1 MVTDGVGGGGPN
13 PHLVARMQGHRLSIF
28 GEMSALAVRT
38 GAINL
43 GQGFPD
49 TDGPAEVTA
58 AAVQAI
64 RDGFNQYP
72 PDRGIPELRQAV
84 ADHQARFYG
93 QQVDPDDVIV
103 STGASEALGAA
114 VMALV
119 EPGQEVI
126 VFEPYF
132 DLYAAVIEL
141 AGGVRRAVTLRAPDY
156 SFDPAELEA
165 AITPSTRMIMLN
177 TPHNPTGKVFST
189 AELEVIARLAVA
201 HDLVVVTDEVYEHM
215 TYDGARHV
223 PLATLDGMA
232 ERTVTISSGGKS
244 FGLTGWKVGWA
255 HAPTELV
262 NAVHTVKQHLSF
274 TSGAPFQRAMVT
286 ALNLGDDYFTGLA
299 DDLRARRDLVVE
311 GLSSVGL
318 TVYPAAGT
326 YYVTADVAPLG
337 YEDGMDF
344 CRELPERCGVVAIPN
359 RVFYD
364 DEEAGRTI
372 VRFAYCKR
380 FEVLHE
386 AVDRLSRLA
395 G

>member
-1 MVTDGVGGGGPN
+1 MDVPN

-28 GEMSALAVRT
+28 AEMSTLAVET

-49 TDGPAEVTA
+49 TDGPSEVTA
-58 AAVQAI
+58 AAIQAI

-72 PDRGIPELRQAV
+72 PDRGIPELRRAV

-93 QQVDPDDVIV
+93 QQVDPGDVMV
-103 STGASEALGAA
+103 STGASEAIGAA
-114 VMALV
+114 IMALV
-119 EPGQEVI
+119 EPGQEVV

-141 AGGVRRAVTLRAPDY
+141 AGGVRRAVTLRTPDY
-156 SFDPAELEA
+156 SFDPDELEA
-165 AITPSTRMIMLN
+165 VINSSTRLILVN
-177 TPHNPTGKVFST
+177 TPHNPTGKVFSE
-189 AELEVIARLAVA
+189 AELAEIARLAIT
-201 HDLVVVTDEVYEHM
+201 HDLLVVTDEVYEHM
-215 TYDGARHV
+215 TYDGTRHI
-223 PLATLDGMA
+223 PLATLPGMA

-255 HAPTELV
+255 HGPTELV

-286 ALNLGDDYFTGLA
+286 ALTLGDDYFAGLA
-299 DDLRARRDLVVE
+299 DDLCAKRDLVAD
-311 GLSSVGL
+311 GLRSVGL
-318 TVYPAAGT
+318 DVLPAQGT

-337 YEDGMDF
+337 YDDGMDF
-344 CRELPERCGVVAIPN
+344 CRDLPGRCGVVAIPN

-364 DEEAGRTI
+364 DESAGRSI

-395 G
+395 A

>member
-1 MVTDGVGGGGPN
+1 MPDRPN
-13 PHLVARMQGHRLSIF
+13 AHLVARMQGHRLSIF
-28 GEMSALAVRT
+28 AEMSTLAVET

-58 AAVQAI
+58 AAIQAI

-72 PDRGIPELRQAV
+72 PDRGIPELRRAV

-93 QQVDPDDVIV
+93 QQVDPGDVMV
-103 STGASEALGAA
+103 STGASEAIGAA
-114 VMALV
+114 IMALV
-119 EPGQEVI
+119 EPGQEVV

-141 AGGVRRAVTLRAPDY
+141 AGGVRRAVTLRTPDY
-156 SFDPAELEA
+156 SFDPDELEA
-165 AITPSTRMIMLN
+165 VINPSTRLILVN
-177 TPHNPTGKVFST
+177 TPHNPTGKVFSE
-189 AELEVIARLAVA
+189 AELAAIARLAIT
-201 HDLVVVTDEVYEHM
+201 HDLLVVTDEVYEHM
-215 TYDGARHV
+215 TYDGTRHI
-223 PLATLDGMA
+223 PLATLPGMA

-255 HAPTELV
+255 HGPTDLV

-286 ALNLGDDYFTGLA
+286 ALNLGDGYFTGLA
-299 DDLRARRDLVVE
+299 DDLCAKRDLVDD
-311 GLSSVGL
+311 GLRSVGL
-318 TVYPAAGT
+318 HVLPAQGT

-337 YEDGMDF
+337 YDDGMDF
-344 CRELPERCGVVAIPN
+344 CRDLPGRCGVVAIPN

-364 DEEAGRTI
+364 DESAGRSI
-372 VRFAYCKR
+372 VRFAYCKQ

-386 AVDRLSRLA
+386 AVERLSRLTA
-395 G
+395 

>member
-1 MVTDGVGGGGPN
+1 MVD
-13 PHLVARMQGHRLSIF
+13 RMQGHRLSIF
-28 GEMSALAVRT
+28 GEMSALAIET

-49 TDGPAEVTA
+49 TDGPPEVTA

-84 ADHQARFYG
+84 ADHQRRFY
-93 QQVDPDDVIV
+93 DLDVSADEVMV
-103 STGASEALGAA
+103 STGASEALGAT

-119 EPGQEVI
+119 EPGQEVV

-165 AITPSTRMIMLN
+165 AVGPGTRLLMLN
-177 TPHNPTGKVFST
+177 TPHNPTGKVFSRS
-189 AELEVIARLAVA
+189 ELEVVARVAVD

-215 TYDGARHV
+215 TYDGTVHL
-223 PLATLDGMA
+223 PLASLPGMA

-255 HAPTELV
+255 HATDDLIR
-262 NAVHTVKQHLSF
+262 AVHTVKQHLSF

-299 DDLRARRDLVVE
+299 EDLWAKRDLVVD
-311 GLSSVGL
+311 GLSSIGFD
-318 TVYPAAGT
+318 VYPASGT
-326 YYVTADVAPLG
+326 YYVTADVRPLG
-337 YEDGMDF
+337 YDDGMDF
-344 CRELPERCGVVAIPN
+344 CRDLPGRCGVVAVPN

-364 DEEAGRTI
+364 DEQAGRSV

-380 FEVLHE
+380 FEVLDE
-386 AVDRLSRLA
+386 AMDRLSGLK

>member
-1 MVTDGVGGGGPN
+1 MAVPPN

-28 GEMSALAVRT
+28 GEMSALAVET

-49 TDGPAEVTA
+49 TDGPAEVTTA
-58 AAVQAI
+58 AIQAI
-64 RDGFNQYP
+64 RDGFTQYP

-84 ADHQARFYG
+84 ADHQARFYD
-93 QQVDPDDVIV
+93 QHVDPDDVV
-103 STGASEALGAA
+103 VATGASEALGAT

-141 AGGVRRAVTLRAPDY
+141 AGGVRRAVTLRTPDF

-165 AITPSTRMIMLN
+165 AIKPSTRMIMVN
-177 TPHNPTGKVFST
+177 TPHNPTGKVFSQ
-189 AELEVIARLAVA
+189 AELGEIARLAIA

-215 TYDGARHV
+215 TYDGTRHI
-223 PLATLDGMA
+223 PLATLPGMA

-244 FGLTGWKVGWA
+244 FGLTGWKVGWV

-262 NAVHTVKQHLSF
+262 GAVHTVKQHLSF

-299 DDLRARRDLVVE
+299 DDLRVRRDLIVN

-318 TVYPAAGT
+318 TVYPAMGT
-326 YYVTADVAPLG
+326 YYVTGDVEPLG
-337 YEDGMDF
+337 YDDGMDF
-344 CRELPERCGVVAIPN
+344 CRDLPGRCGVVAVPT

-364 DEEAGRTI
+364 DQEAGRSI

-380 FEVLHE
+380 LEVLHE
-386 AVDRLSRLA
+386 AIERLSRLA

>member
-1 MVTDGVGGGGPN
+1 MAVPPN

-28 GEMSALAVRT
+28 GEMSALAVET

-49 TDGPAEVTA
+49 TDGPAEVTTA
-58 AAVQAI
+58 AIQAI

-84 ADHQARFYG
+84 ADHQARFYD
-93 QQVDPDDVIV
+93 QHVDPDDVV
-103 STGASEALGAA
+103 VATGASEALGAT

-141 AGGVRRAVTLRAPDY
+141 AGGVRRAVTLRTPDY

-165 AITPSTRMIMLN
+165 AIKPSTRMIMVN
-177 TPHNPTGKVFST
+177 TPHNPTGKVFSQ
-189 AELEVIARLAVA
+189 AELGEIARLAIA

-215 TYDGARHV
+215 TYDGARHI
-223 PLATLDGMA
+223 PLATLPGMA

-244 FGLTGWKVGWA
+244 FGLTGWKVGWV

-262 NAVHTVKQHLSF
+262 GAVHTVKQHLSF

-299 DDLRARRDLVVE
+299 DDLRVRRDLIVD

-318 TVYPAAGT
+318 TVYPAMGT
-326 YYVTADVAPLG
+326 YYVTADVGPLG
-337 YEDGMDF
+337 YDDGMDF
-344 CRELPERCGVVAIPN
+344 CHDLPGRCGVVAVPT

-364 DEEAGRTI
+364 DQEAGRSI

-380 FEVLHE
+380 LEVLHE
-386 AVDRLSRLA
+386 AIERLSRLA

>member
-1 MVTDGVGGGGPN
+1 MPDRPN
-13 PHLVARMQGHRLSIF
+13 AHLVSRMQGHRLSIF
-28 GEMSALAVRT
+28 AEMSTLAVET

-58 AAVQAI
+58 AAIQAI

-72 PDRGIPELRQAV
+72 PDRGIPELRRAV

-93 QQVDPDDVIV
+93 QQVDPGDVMV
-103 STGASEALGAA
+103 STGASEAIGAA
-114 VMALV
+114 IMALV
-119 EPGQEVI
+119 EPGQEVV

-141 AGGVRRAVTLRAPDY
+141 AGGVRRAVTLRTPDY
-156 SFDPAELEA
+156 SFDLDELEA
-165 AITPSTRMIMLN
+165 VINPSTRLILVN
-177 TPHNPTGKVFST
+177 TPHNPTGKVFSE
-189 AELEVIARLAVA
+189 AELAAIARLAIT
-201 HDLVVVTDEVYEHM
+201 HDLLVVTDEVYEHM
-215 TYDGARHV
+215 TYDGTRHI
-223 PLATLDGMA
+223 PLATLPGMA

-255 HAPTELV
+255 HGPTELV

-286 ALNLGDDYFTGLA
+286 ALNLGDGYFTGLA
-299 DDLRARRDLVVE
+299 DDLCAKRDLVAD
-311 GLSSVGL
+311 GLRSVGL
-318 TVYPAAGT
+318 HVLPAQGT

-337 YEDGMDF
+337 YDDGMDF
-344 CRELPERCGVVAIPN
+344 CRDLPGRCGVVAIPN

-364 DEEAGRTI
+364 DESSGRSI
-372 VRFAYCKR
+372 VRFAYCKQ

-386 AVDRLSRLA
+386 AVERLSRLTA
-395 G
+395 

>member
-1 MVTDGVGGGGPN
+1 MSVPTN
-13 PHLVARMQGHRLSIF
+13 PHLVTRMQGHRLSIF
-28 GEMSALAVRT
+28 GEMSALAVET

-49 TDGPAEVTA
+49 TDGPAEVTTA
-58 AAVQAI
+58 AIQAI

-84 ADHQARFYG
+84 ADHQARFYD
-93 QQVDPDDVIV
+93 QQVNPDDVV
-103 STGASEALGAA
+103 VATGASEALGAT

-141 AGGVRRAVTLRAPDY
+141 AGGVRRAVTLRTPDY

-165 AITPSTRMIMLN
+165 AINSSTRMIMVN
-177 TPHNPTGKVFST
+177 TPHNPTGKVFSQ
-189 AELEVIARLAVA
+189 AELGEIARLAIA
-201 HDLVVVTDEVYEHM
+201 HDLLVVTDEVYEHM

-223 PLATLDGMA
+223 PLATLPGMA

-255 HAPTELV
+255 HAPTELIG
-262 NAVHTVKQHLSF
+262 AVHTVKQHLSF

-299 DDLRARRDLVVE
+299 DDLRVRRDLVVD

-318 TVYPAAGT
+318 TVYPAKGT
-326 YYVTADVAPLG
+326 YYVTADVGPLG
-337 YEDGMDF
+337 YDDGMDF
-344 CRELPERCGVVAIPN
+344 CHDLPGRCGVVAVPT

-364 DEEAGRTI
+364 DQEAGRSI

-380 FEVLHE
+380 PEVLHE
-386 AVDRLSRLA
+386 AIERLSRLA

>member
-1 MVTDGVGGGGPN
+1 
-13 PHLVARMQGHRLSIF
+13 MQGHRLSIF
-28 GEMSALAVRT
+28 GEMSALAIET

-49 TDGPAEVTA
+49 TDGPPEVTA

-84 ADHQARFYG
+84 ADHQRRFY
-93 QQVDPDDVIV
+93 DLDVSADEVMV
-103 STGASEALGAA
+103 STGASEALGAT

-119 EPGQEVI
+119 EPGQEVV

-165 AITPSTRMIMLN
+165 AVGPGTRLLMLN
-177 TPHNPTGKVFST
+177 TPHNPTGKVFSRS
-189 AELEVIARLAVA
+189 ELEVVAQVAVD

-215 TYDGARHV
+215 TYDGTVHV
-223 PLATLDGMA
+223 PLASLPGMA

-255 HAPTELV
+255 HATDDLIR
-262 NAVHTVKQHLSF
+262 AVHTVKQHLSF

-299 DDLRARRDLVVE
+299 EDLWAKRDLVVD
-311 GLSSVGL
+311 GLSSIGFD
-318 TVYPAAGT
+318 VYPASGT
-326 YYVTADVAPLG
+326 YYVTADVRPLG
-337 YEDGMDF
+337 YDDGMDF
-344 CRELPERCGVVAIPN
+344 CRDLPARCGVVAVPN

-364 DEEAGRTI
+364 DEQAGRSV

-380 FEVLHE
+380 FEVLDE
-386 AVDRLSRLA
+386 AMDRLSGLK

>member
-1 MVTDGVGGGGPN
+1 MGVPPN

-28 GEMSALAVRT
+28 GEMSALAVET

-49 TDGPAEVTA
+49 TDGPAEVTTA
-58 AAVQAI
+58 AIQAI

-72 PDRGIPELRQAV
+72 PDRGIPEVRQAV
-84 ADHQARFYG
+84 ADHQARFYD
-93 QQVDPDDVIV
+93 QHVDPDDVV
-103 STGASEALGAA
+103 VATGASEALGAT

-132 DLYAAVIEL
+132 DLYAAVLEL
-141 AGGVRRAVTLRAPDY
+141 AGGVRRAVTLRTPDY

-165 AITPSTRMIMLN
+165 AIKPSTRMIMVN
-177 TPHNPTGKVFST
+177 TPHNPTGKVFSQ
-189 AELEVIARLAVA
+189 AELGEIARLAIA

-215 TYDGARHV
+215 TYDGIRHV
-223 PLATLDGMA
+223 PLATLPGMA
-232 ERTVTISSGGKS
+232 DRTVTISSGGKS
-244 FGLTGWKVGWA
+244 FGTTGWKVGWA
-255 HAPTELV
+255 HAQSDLIQ
-262 NAVHTVKQHLSF
+262 AVHTVKQHLTF
-274 TSGAPFQRAMVT
+274 TSGAPFQQAMVT

-299 DDLRARRDLVVE
+299 DDLRVRRDLIVN
-311 GLSSVGL
+311 GLASVGL
-318 TVYPAAGT
+318 TVYPAMGT
-326 YYVTADVAPLG
+326 YYVTADVGPLG
-337 YEDGMDF
+337 YDDGMDF
-344 CRELPERCGVVAIPN
+344 CRDLPGRCGVVAVPT

-364 DEEAGRTI
+364 DQEAGRSI

-380 FEVLHE
+380 LEVLHE
-386 AVDRLSRLA
+386 AIERLSRLA

>member
-1 MVTDGVGGGGPN
+1 MAVPPN

-28 GEMSALAVRT
+28 GEMSALAVET

-49 TDGPAEVTA
+49 TDGPAEVTTA
-58 AAVQAI
+58 AIQAI

-84 ADHQARFYG
+84 ADHQARFYE
-93 QQVDPDDVIV
+93 QHVDPDDVV
-103 STGASEALGAA
+103 VATGASEALGAT

-141 AGGVRRAVTLRAPDY
+141 AGGVRRAVTLRTPDY

-165 AITPSTRMIMLN
+165 AIKPSTRMIMVN
-177 TPHNPTGKVFST
+177 TPHNPTGKVFSQ
-189 AELEVIARLAVA
+189 AELGEIARLAIA

-215 TYDGARHV
+215 TYDGARHI
-223 PLATLDGMA
+223 PLATLPGMA

-244 FGLTGWKVGWA
+244 FGLTGWKVGWV

-262 NAVHTVKQHLSF
+262 GAVHTVKQHLSF

-299 DDLRARRDLVVE
+299 DDLRVRRDLIVD

-318 TVYPAAGT
+318 TVYPAMGT
-326 YYVTADVAPLG
+326 YYVTADGGPLG
-337 YEDGMDF
+337 YDDGMDF
-344 CRELPERCGVVAIPN
+344 CHDLPGRCGVVAVPT

-364 DEEAGRTI
+364 DQEAGRSI

-380 FEVLHE
+380 LEVLHE
-386 AVDRLSRLA
+386 AIERLSRLA

>member
-1 MVTDGVGGGGPN
+1 MTVVPDRPN
-13 PHLVARMQGHRLSIF
+13 AHLVSRMQGHRLSIF
-28 GEMSALAVRT
+28 AEMSTLAVET

-58 AAVQAI
+58 AAIQAI

-72 PDRGIPELRQAV
+72 PDRGIPELRRAV

-93 QQVDPDDVIV
+93 QQVDPGDVMV
-103 STGASEALGAA
+103 STGASEAIGAA
-114 VMALV
+114 IMALV
-119 EPGQEVI
+119 EPGEEVV

-141 AGGVRRAVTLRAPDY
+141 AGGVRRAVTLRTPDY
-156 SFDPAELEA
+156 SFDPDELEA
-165 AITPSTRMIMLN
+165 VINPSTRLILIN
-177 TPHNPTGKVFST
+177 TPHNPTGKVFSE
-189 AELEVIARLAVA
+189 AELAEIARLAIT
-201 HDLVVVTDEVYEHM
+201 HDLLVVTDEVYEHM
-215 TYDGARHV
+215 TYDATRHI
-223 PLATLDGMA
+223 PLATLPGMA

-255 HAPTELV
+255 HGPTELV

-286 ALNLGDDYFTGLA
+286 ALNLGDGYFTGLA
-299 DDLRARRDLVVE
+299 DDLCAKRDLVAD
-311 GLSSVGL
+311 GLRSVGL
-318 TVYPAAGT
+318 DVLPAQGT

-337 YEDGMDF
+337 YDDGMEF
-344 CRELPERCGVVAIPN
+344 CRDLPGRCGVVAIPN

-364 DEEAGRTI
+364 DESAGRSI
-372 VRFAYCKR
+372 VRFAYCKQ

-386 AVDRLSRLA
+386 AVDRLSRLTA
-395 G
+395 

>member
-1 MVTDGVGGGGPN
+1 MPDRPN
-13 PHLVARMQGHRLSIF
+13 AHLVARMQGHRLSIF
-28 GEMSALAVRT
+28 AEMSTLAVET

-58 AAVQAI
+58 AAIQAI

-72 PDRGIPELRQAV
+72 PDRGIPELRRAV

-93 QQVDPDDVIV
+93 QQVDPGDVMV
-103 STGASEALGAA
+103 STGASEAIGAA
-114 VMALV
+114 IMALV
-119 EPGQEVI
+119 EPGQEVV

-141 AGGVRRAVTLRAPDY
+141 AGGVRRAVTLRTPDY
-156 SFDPAELEA
+156 SFDPDELEA
-165 AITPSTRMIMLN
+165 VINPSTRLILVN
-177 TPHNPTGKVFST
+177 TPHNPTGKVFSE
-189 AELEVIARLAVA
+189 AELAAIARLANT
-201 HDLVVVTDEVYEHM
+201 HDLLVVTDEVYEHM
-215 TYDGARHV
+215 TYDGTRHI
-223 PLATLDGMA
+223 PLATLPGMA

-255 HAPTELV
+255 HGPTELV

-286 ALNLGDDYFTGLA
+286 ALNLGDGYFTGLA
-299 DDLRARRDLVVE
+299 DDLCAKRDLVAD
-311 GLSSVGL
+311 GLRSVGL
-318 TVYPAAGT
+318 HVLPAQGT

-337 YEDGMDF
+337 YDDGMDF
-344 CRELPERCGVVAIPN
+344 CRDLPGRCGVVAIPN

-364 DEEAGRTI
+364 DESAGRSI
-372 VRFAYCKR
+372 VRFAYCKQ

-386 AVDRLSRLA
+386 AVERLSRLTA
-395 G
+395 

>member
-1 MVTDGVGGGGPN
+1 MPDRPN
-13 PHLVARMQGHRLSIF
+13 AHLVARMQGHRLSIF
-28 GEMSALAVRT
+28 AEMSTLAVET

-58 AAVQAI
+58 AAIQAI

-72 PDRGIPELRQAV
+72 PDRGIPELRRAV

-93 QQVDPDDVIV
+93 QQVDPADVMV
-103 STGASEALGAA
+103 STGASEAIGAA

-119 EPGQEVI
+119 EPGQEVV

-141 AGGVRRAVTLRAPDY
+141 AGGVRRAVTLRTPDY
-156 SFDPAELEA
+156 SFDPDELEA
-165 AITPSTRMIMLN
+165 VINPSTRLILVN
-177 TPHNPTGKVFST
+177 TPHNPTGKVFSE
-189 AELEVIARLAVA
+189 AELAAIARLAIT
-201 HDLVVVTDEVYEHM
+201 HDLLVVTDEVYEHM
-215 TYDGARHV
+215 TYDGTRHI
-223 PLATLDGMA
+223 PLATLPGMA

-255 HAPTELV
+255 HGPTELV

-286 ALNLGDDYFTGLA
+286 ALNLGDGYFTGLA
-299 DDLRARRDLVVE
+299 DDLCAKRDLVAD
-311 GLSSVGL
+311 GLRSVGL
-318 TVYPAAGT
+318 HVLPAQGT

-337 YEDGMDF
+337 YDDGMDF
-344 CRELPERCGVVAIPN
+344 CRDLPGRCGVVAIPN

-364 DEEAGRTI
+364 DESAGRSI
-372 VRFAYCKR
+372 VRFAYCKQ

-386 AVDRLSRLA
+386 AVERLSRLTA
-395 G
+395 

>member
-1 MVTDGVGGGGPN
+1 MTVVPDRPN
-13 PHLVARMQGHRLSIF
+13 AHLVARMQGHRLSIF
-28 GEMSALAVRT
+28 AEMSTLAVET

-58 AAVQAI
+58 AAIQAI

-72 PDRGIPELRQAV
+72 PDRGIPELRRAV

-93 QQVDPDDVIV
+93 QQVDPGDVMV
-103 STGASEALGAA
+103 STGASEAIGAA
-114 VMALV
+114 IMALV
-119 EPGQEVI
+119 EPGQEVV

-141 AGGVRRAVTLRAPDY
+141 AGGVRRAVTLRTPDY
-156 SFDPAELEA
+156 SFDPDELEA
-165 AITPSTRMIMLN
+165 VINPSTRLILVN
-177 TPHNPTGKVFST
+177 TPHNPTGKVFSE
-189 AELEVIARLAVA
+189 AELAAIARLAIT
-201 HDLVVVTDEVYEHM
+201 HDLLVVTDEVYEHM
-215 TYDGARHV
+215 TYDGTRHI
-223 PLATLDGMA
+223 PLATLPGMA

-255 HAPTELV
+255 HGPTELV

-286 ALNLGDDYFTGLA
+286 ALNLGDGYFTGLA
-299 DDLRARRDLVVE
+299 DDLCAKRDLVAD
-311 GLSSVGL
+311 GLRSVGL
-318 TVYPAAGT
+318 HVLPAQGT

-337 YEDGMDF
+337 YDDGMDF
-344 CRELPERCGVVAIPN
+344 CRDLPGRCGVVAIPN

-364 DEEAGRTI
+364 DESAGRSI
-372 VRFAYCKR
+372 VRFAYCKQ

-386 AVDRLSRLA
+386 AVERLSRLTA
-395 G
+395 

>member
-1 MVTDGVGGGGPN
+1 VPDRPN
-13 PHLVARMQGHRLSIF
+13 AHLVARMQGHRLSIF
-28 GEMSALAVRT
+28 AEMSTLAVET

-58 AAVQAI
+58 AAIQAI

-72 PDRGIPELRQAV
+72 PDRGIPELRRAV

-93 QQVDPDDVIV
+93 QQVDPGDVMV
-103 STGASEALGAA
+103 STGASEAIGAA
-114 VMALV
+114 IMALV
-119 EPGQEVI
+119 EPGQEVV

-141 AGGVRRAVTLRAPDY
+141 AGGVRRAVTLRTPDY
-156 SFDPAELEA
+156 SFDPDELEA
-165 AITPSTRMIMLN
+165 VINPSTRLILVN
-177 TPHNPTGKVFST
+177 TPHNPTGKVFSE
-189 AELEVIARLAVA
+189 AELAAIARLAIT
-201 HDLVVVTDEVYEHM
+201 HDLLVVTDEVYEHM
-215 TYDGARHV
+215 TYDGTRHI
-223 PLATLDGMA
+223 PLATLPGMA

-255 HAPTELV
+255 HGPTELV

-286 ALNLGDDYFTGLA
+286 ALNLGDGYFTGLA
-299 DDLRARRDLVVE
+299 DDLCAKRDLVAD
-311 GLSSVGL
+311 GLRSVGL
-318 TVYPAAGT
+318 HVLPAQGT

-337 YEDGMDF
+337 YDDGMDF
-344 CRELPERCGVVAIPN
+344 CRDLPGRCGVVAIPN

-364 DEEAGRTI
+364 DESAGRSI
-372 VRFAYCKR
+372 VRFAYCKQ

-386 AVDRLSRLA
+386 AVERLSRLTA
-395 G
+395 

>member
-1 MVTDGVGGGGPN
+1 MPDRPN
-13 PHLVARMQGHRLSIF
+13 AHLVARMQGHRLSIF
-28 GEMSALAVRT
+28 AEMSTLAVET

-49 TDGPAEVTA
+49 TDGPAEVIA
-58 AAVQAI
+58 AAIQAI

-72 PDRGIPELRQAV
+72 PDRGIPELRRAV

-93 QQVDPDDVIV
+93 QQVDPGDVMV
-103 STGASEALGAA
+103 STGASEAIGAA
-114 VMALV
+114 IMALV
-119 EPGQEVI
+119 EPGQEVV

-141 AGGVRRAVTLRAPDY
+141 AGGVRRAVTLRTPDY
-156 SFDPAELEA
+156 SFDLDELEA
-165 AITPSTRMIMLN
+165 VINPSTRLILVN
-177 TPHNPTGKVFST
+177 TPHNPTGKVFSE
-189 AELEVIARLAVA
+189 AELAAIARLANT
-201 HDLVVVTDEVYEHM
+201 HDLLVVTDEVYEHM
-215 TYDGARHV
+215 TYDGTRHI
-223 PLATLDGMA
+223 PLATLPGMA

-255 HAPTELV
+255 HGPTELV

-286 ALNLGDDYFTGLA
+286 ALNLGDGYFTGLA
-299 DDLRARRDLVVE
+299 DDLCAKRDLVAD
-311 GLSSVGL
+311 GLRSVGL
-318 TVYPAAGT
+318 HVLPAQGT

-337 YEDGMDF
+337 YDDGMDF
-344 CRELPERCGVVAIPN
+344 CRDLPGRCGVVAIPN

-364 DEEAGRTI
+364 DESSGRSI
-372 VRFAYCKR
+372 VRFAYCKQ

-386 AVDRLSRLA
+386 AVERLSRLTA
-395 G
+395 

>member
-1 MVTDGVGGGGPN
+1 MAVPPN

-28 GEMSALAVRT
+28 GEMSALAVET

-49 TDGPAEVTA
+49 TDGPAEVIPA
-58 AAVQAI
+58 AIQAI

-72 PDRGIPELRQAV
+72 PARGIPEFRQAV
-84 ADHQARFYG
+84 ADHQARFYD
-93 QQVDPDDVIV
+93 QHVDPDDVV
-103 STGASEALGAA
+103 VATGASEALGAT

-141 AGGVRRAVTLRAPDY
+141 AGGVRRAVTLRTPDY

-165 AITPSTRMIMLN
+165 AIKPSTRMIMVN
-177 TPHNPTGKVFST
+177 TPHNPTGKVFSQ
-189 AELEVIARLAVA
+189 AELGEIARLAIA

-215 TYDGARHV
+215 TYDGARHI
-223 PLATLDGMA
+223 PLATLPGMA

-244 FGLTGWKVGWA
+244 FGLTGWKVGWV

-262 NAVHTVKQHLSF
+262 GAVHTVKQHLSF
-274 TSGAPFQRAMVT
+274 TSGAPFQRAMGT

-299 DDLRARRDLVVE
+299 DDLRVRRDLIVD

-318 TVYPAAGT
+318 TVYPARGT
-326 YYVTADVAPLG
+326 YYVTADVGPLG
-337 YEDGMDF
+337 YDDGMDF
-344 CRELPERCGVVAIPN
+344 CHDLPGRCGVVAVPT

-364 DEEAGRTI
+364 DQEAGRSI

-380 FEVLHE
+380 LEVLHE
-386 AVDRLSRLA
+386 AIERLSRLA

>member
-1 MVTDGVGGGGPN
+1 MSVPPN

-28 GEMSALAVRT
+28 GEMSALAVET

-49 TDGPAEVTA
+49 TDGPAEVTTA
-58 AAVQAI
+58 AIQAI

-84 ADHQARFYG
+84 ADHQARFYD
-93 QQVDPDDVIV
+93 QQVDPDDVV
-103 STGASEALGAA
+103 VATGASEALGAT

-141 AGGVRRAVTLRAPDY
+141 AGGVRRAVTLRTPDY

-165 AITPSTRMIMLN
+165 AINSSTRMIMVN
-177 TPHNPTGKVFST
+177 TPHNPTGKVFSQ
-189 AELEVIARLAVA
+189 AELGEIARLAIA
-201 HDLVVVTDEVYEHM
+201 HDLLVVTDEVYEHM

-223 PLATLDGMA
+223 PLATLPGMA

-255 HAPTELV
+255 HAPTELIG
-262 NAVHTVKQHLSF
+262 AVHTVKQHLSF

-299 DDLRARRDLVVE
+299 DDLRVRRDLIVD

-318 TVYPAAGT
+318 TVYPAMGT
-326 YYVTADVAPLG
+326 YYVTADVEPLG
-337 YEDGMDF
+337 YDDGMDF
-344 CRELPERCGVVAIPN
+344 CHDLPGRCGVVAVPT

-364 DEEAGRTI
+364 DQEAGRSI

-380 FEVLHE
+380 PEVLHE
-386 AVDRLSRLA
+386 AIERLSRLA

>member
-1 MVTDGVGGGGPN
+1 MDVPN
-13 PHLVARMQGHRLSIF
+13 PYLVARMQGHRLSIF
-28 GEMSALAVRT
+28 AEMSTLAVET

-58 AAVQAI
+58 AAIQAI

-72 PDRGIPELRQAV
+72 PDRGIPELRRAV

-93 QQVDPDDVIV
+93 QQVDPGDVMV
-103 STGASEALGAA
+103 STGASEAIGAA
-114 VMALV
+114 IMALV
-119 EPGQEVI
+119 EPGQEVV

-132 DLYAAVIEL
+132 DLYAAVIDL
-141 AGGVRRAVTLRAPDY
+141 AGGVRRAVTLRTPDY
-156 SFDPAELEA
+156 SFDPDELEA
-165 AITPSTRMIMLN
+165 VINSSTRLILVN
-177 TPHNPTGKVFST
+177 TPHNPTGKVFSE
-189 AELEVIARLAVA
+189 AELAEIARLAIT
-201 HDLVVVTDEVYEHM
+201 HDLLVVTDEVYEHM
-215 TYDGARHV
+215 TYDGTRHI
-223 PLATLDGMA
+223 PLATLPGMA

-255 HAPTELV
+255 HGPTELV

-286 ALNLGDDYFTGLA
+286 ALTLGGGYFTGLA
-299 DDLRARRDLVVE
+299 DDLCAKRDLVAD
-311 GLSSVGL
+311 GLRSVGL
-318 TVYPAAGT
+318 DVLPAQGT

-337 YEDGMDF
+337 YDDGMDF
-344 CRELPERCGVVAIPN
+344 CRDLPGRCGVVAIPN

-364 DEEAGRTI
+364 DESAGRSI

-386 AVDRLSRLA
+386 AIDRLSCLA
-395 G
+395 A

>member
-1 MVTDGVGGGGPN
+1 MPDRPN
-13 PHLVARMQGHRLSIF
+13 AHLVARMQGHRLSIF
-28 GEMSALAVRT
+28 AEMSTLAVET

-58 AAVQAI
+58 AAIQAI

-72 PDRGIPELRQAV
+72 PDRGIPELRRAV

-93 QQVDPDDVIV
+93 QQVDPGDVMV
-103 STGASEALGAA
+103 STGASEAIGAA
-114 VMALV
+114 IMALV
-119 EPGQEVI
+119 EPGQEVV

-141 AGGVRRAVTLRAPDY
+141 AGGVRRAVTLRTPDY
-156 SFDPAELEA
+156 SFDPDELEA
-165 AITPSTRMIMLN
+165 VINPSTRLILVN
-177 TPHNPTGKVFST
+177 TPHNPTGKVFSE
-189 AELEVIARLAVA
+189 AELAAIARLAIT
-201 HDLVVVTDEVYEHM
+201 HDLLVVTDEVYEHM
-215 TYDGARHV
+215 TYDGTRHI
-223 PLATLDGMA
+223 PLATLPGMA

-255 HAPTELV
+255 HGPTELV

-286 ALNLGDDYFTGLA
+286 ALNLGDGYFTGLA
-299 DDLRARRDLVVE
+299 DDLCAKRDLVDD
-311 GLSSVGL
+311 GLRSVGL
-318 TVYPAAGT
+318 HVLPAQGT

-337 YEDGMDF
+337 YDDGMDF
-344 CRELPERCGVVAIPN
+344 CRDLPGRCGVVAIPN

-364 DEEAGRTI
+364 DESAGRSI
-372 VRFAYCKR
+372 VRFAYCKQ

-386 AVDRLSRLA
+386 AVERLSRLTA
-395 G
+395 

>member
-1 MVTDGVGGGGPN
+1 MPDRPN
-13 PHLVARMQGHRLSIF
+13 AHLVARMQGHRLSIF
-28 GEMSALAVRT
+28 AEMSTLAVET

-58 AAVQAI
+58 AAIQAI

-72 PDRGIPELRQAV
+72 PDRGIPELRRAV

-93 QQVDPDDVIV
+93 QQVDPGDVMV
-103 STGASEALGAA
+103 STGASEAIGAA
-114 VMALV
+114 IMALV
-119 EPGQEVI
+119 EPGQEVV

-141 AGGVRRAVTLRAPDY
+141 AGGVRRAVTLRTPDY
-156 SFDPAELEA
+156 SFDLDELEA
-165 AITPSTRMIMLN
+165 VINPSTRLILVN
-177 TPHNPTGKVFST
+177 TPHNPTGKVFSE
-189 AELEVIARLAVA
+189 AELAAIARLANT
-201 HDLVVVTDEVYEHM
+201 HDLLVVTDEVYEHM
-215 TYDGARHV
+215 TYDGTRHI
-223 PLATLDGMA
+223 PLATLPGMA

-255 HAPTELV
+255 HGPTELV

-286 ALNLGDDYFTGLA
+286 ALNLGDGYFTGLA
-299 DDLRARRDLVVE
+299 DDLCAKRDLVDD
-311 GLSSVGL
+311 GLRSVGL
-318 TVYPAAGT
+318 HVLPAQGT

-337 YEDGMDF
+337 YDDGMEF
-344 CRELPERCGVVAIPN
+344 CRDLPGRCGVVAIPN

-364 DEEAGRTI
+364 DESAGRSI
-372 VRFAYCKR
+372 VRFAYCKQ

-386 AVDRLSRLA
+386 AVERLSRLTA
-395 G
+395 

>member
-1 MVTDGVGGGGPN
+1 MAVPPN

-28 GEMSALAVRT
+28 GEMSALAVET

-49 TDGPAEVTA
+49 TDGPAEVTTA
-58 AAVQAI
+58 AIQAI

-84 ADHQARFYG
+84 ADHQARFYD
-93 QQVDPDDVIV
+93 QHVDPDDVV
-103 STGASEALGAA
+103 VATGASEALGAT

-141 AGGVRRAVTLRAPDY
+141 AGGVRRAVTLRTPDY

-165 AITPSTRMIMLN
+165 AIKPSTRMIMVN
-177 TPHNPTGKVFST
+177 TPHNPTGKVFSQ
-189 AELEVIARLAVA
+189 AELGEIARLAIA

-215 TYDGARHV
+215 TYDGTRHI
-223 PLATLDGMA
+223 PLATLPGMA

-244 FGLTGWKVGWA
+244 FGLTGWKVGWV

-262 NAVHTVKQHLSF
+262 GAVHTVKQHLSF

-299 DDLRARRDLVVE
+299 DDLRVRRDLIVD

-318 TVYPAAGT
+318 TVYPAMGT
-326 YYVTADVAPLG
+326 YYVTVDVGPLG
-337 YEDGMDF
+337 YDDGMDF
-344 CRELPERCGVVAIPN
+344 CHDLPGRCGVVAVPT

-364 DEEAGRTI
+364 DQEAGRSI

-380 FEVLHE
+380 LEVLHE
-386 AVDRLSRLA
+386 AIERLSRLA

>member
-1 MVTDGVGGGGPN
+1 MPDRPN
-13 PHLVARMQGHRLSIF
+13 AHLVARMQGHRLSIF
-28 GEMSALAVRT
+28 AEMSTLAVET

-58 AAVQAI
+58 AAIQAI

-72 PDRGIPELRQAV
+72 PDRGIPELRRAV

-93 QQVDPDDVIV
+93 QQVDPGDVMV
-103 STGASEALGAA
+103 STGASEAIGAA
-114 VMALV
+114 IMALV
-119 EPGQEVI
+119 EPGQEVV

-141 AGGVRRAVTLRAPDY
+141 AGGVRRAVTLRTPDY
-156 SFDPAELEA
+156 SFDLDELEA
-165 AITPSTRMIMLN
+165 VINPSTRLILVN
-177 TPHNPTGKVFST
+177 TPHNPTGKVFSE
-189 AELEVIARLAVA
+189 AELAAIARLAIT
-201 HDLVVVTDEVYEHM
+201 HDLLVVTDEVYEHM
-215 TYDGARHV
+215 TYDGTRHI
-223 PLATLDGMA
+223 PLATLPGMA

-255 HAPTELV
+255 HGPTELV

-286 ALNLGDDYFTGLA
+286 ALNLGDGYFTGLA
-299 DDLRARRDLVVE
+299 DDLCAKRDLVAD
-311 GLSSVGL
+311 GLRSVGL
-318 TVYPAAGT
+318 HVLPAQGT

-337 YEDGMDF
+337 YDDGMDF
-344 CRELPERCGVVAIPN
+344 CRDLPGRCGVVAIPN

-364 DEEAGRTI
+364 DESSGRSI
-372 VRFAYCKR
+372 VRFAYCKQ

-386 AVDRLSRLA
+386 AVERLSRLTA
-395 G
+395 

>member
-1 MVTDGVGGGGPN
+1 MVD
-13 PHLVARMQGHRLSIF
+13 RMQGHRLSIF
-28 GEMSALAVRT
+28 GEMSALAIET

-49 TDGPAEVTA
+49 TDGPPEVTA

-84 ADHQARFYG
+84 ADHQRRFY
-93 QQVDPDDVIV
+93 DLDVSADEVMV
-103 STGASEALGAA
+103 STGASEALGAT

-119 EPGQEVI
+119 EPGQEVV

-165 AITPSTRMIMLN
+165 AVGPGTRLLMLN
-177 TPHNPTGKVFST
+177 TPHNPTGKVFSRS
-189 AELEVIARLAVA
+189 ELEVVARVAVD
-201 HDLVVVTDEVYEHM
+201 HDLMVVTDEVYEHM
-215 TYDGARHV
+215 TYDGTVHL
-223 PLATLDGMA
+223 PLASLPGMA

-255 HAPTELV
+255 HATDDLIR
-262 NAVHTVKQHLSF
+262 AVHTVKQHLSF

-299 DDLRARRDLVVE
+299 EDLWAKRDLVVD
-311 GLSSVGL
+311 GLSSIGFD
-318 TVYPAAGT
+318 VYPASGT
-326 YYVTADVAPLG
+326 YYVTADVRPLG
-337 YEDGMDF
+337 YDDGMDF
-344 CRELPERCGVVAIPN
+344 CRDLPGRCGVVAVPN

-364 DEEAGRTI
+364 DEQAGRSV

-380 FEVLHE
+380 FEVLDE
-386 AVDRLSRLA
+386 AMDRLSGLK

>member
-1 MVTDGVGGGGPN
+1 MTVVPDRPN
-13 PHLVARMQGHRLSIF
+13 AHLVARMQGHRLSIF
-28 GEMSALAVRT
+28 AEMSTLAVET

-58 AAVQAI
+58 AAIQAI

-72 PDRGIPELRQAV
+72 PDRGIPELRRAV

-93 QQVDPDDVIV
+93 QQVDPGDVMV
-103 STGASEALGAA
+103 STGASEAIGAA
-114 VMALV
+114 IMALV
-119 EPGQEVI
+119 EPGQEVV

-141 AGGVRRAVTLRAPDY
+141 AGGVRRAVTLRTPDY
-156 SFDPAELEA
+156 SFDPDELEA
-165 AITPSTRMIMLN
+165 VINPSTRLILVN
-177 TPHNPTGKVFST
+177 TPHNPTGKVFSE
-189 AELEVIARLAVA
+189 AELAAIARLAIT
-201 HDLVVVTDEVYEHM
+201 HDLLVVTDEVYEHM
-215 TYDGARHV
+215 TYDGTRHI
-223 PLATLDGMA
+223 PLATLPGMA

-255 HAPTELV
+255 HGPTDLV

-286 ALNLGDDYFTGLA
+286 ALNLGDGYFTGLA
-299 DDLRARRDLVVE
+299 DDLCAKRDLVAD
-311 GLSSVGL
+311 GLRSVGL
-318 TVYPAAGT
+318 HVLPAQGT

-337 YEDGMDF
+337 YDDGMDF
-344 CRELPERCGVVAIPN
+344 CRDLPGRCGVVAIPN

-364 DEEAGRTI
+364 DESAGRSI
-372 VRFAYCKR
+372 VRFAYCKQ

-386 AVDRLSRLA
+386 AVERLSRLTA
-395 G
+395 

>member
-1 MVTDGVGGGGPN
+1 MPDRPN
-13 PHLVARMQGHRLSIF
+13 AHLVARMQGHRLSIF
-28 GEMSALAVRT
+28 AEMSTLAVET

-58 AAVQAI
+58 AAIQAI

-72 PDRGIPELRQAV
+72 PDRGIPELRRAV

-93 QQVDPDDVIV
+93 QQVDPGDVMV
-103 STGASEALGAA
+103 STGASEAIGAA
-114 VMALV
+114 IMALV
-119 EPGQEVI
+119 EPGQEVV

-141 AGGVRRAVTLRAPDY
+141 AGGVRRAVTLRTPDY
-156 SFDPAELEA
+156 SFDPDELEA
-165 AITPSTRMIMLN
+165 VINSSTRLILVN
-177 TPHNPTGKVFST
+177 TPHNPTGKVFSE
-189 AELEVIARLAVA
+189 AELAEIARLAIT
-201 HDLVVVTDEVYEHM
+201 HDLLVVTDEVYEHM
-215 TYDGARHV
+215 TYDGTRHI
-223 PLATLDGMA
+223 PLATLPGMA

-255 HAPTELV
+255 HGPTELV

-286 ALNLGDDYFTGLA
+286 ALTLGDGYFTGLA
-299 DDLRARRDLVVE
+299 DDLCAKRDLVAD
-311 GLSSVGL
+311 GLRSVGL
-318 TVYPAAGT
+318 HVLPAQGT

-337 YEDGMDF
+337 YDDGMDF
-344 CRELPERCGVVAIPN
+344 CRDLPGRCGVVAIPN

-364 DEEAGRTI
+364 DESAGRSI
-372 VRFAYCKR
+372 VRFAYCKQ

-386 AVDRLSRLA
+386 AVERLSRLTA
-395 G
+395 

>member
-1 MVTDGVGGGGPN
+1 MDVPN
-13 PHLVARMQGHRLSIF
+13 PYLVARMQGHRLSIF
-28 GEMSALAVRT
+28 AEMSTLAVET

-58 AAVQAI
+58 AAIQAI

-72 PDRGIPELRQAV
+72 PDRGIPELRRAV

-93 QQVDPDDVIV
+93 QQVDPGDVMV
-103 STGASEALGAA
+103 STGASEAIGAA
-114 VMALV
+114 IMALV
-119 EPGQEVI
+119 EPGQEVV

-132 DLYAAVIEL
+132 DLYAAVIDL
-141 AGGVRRAVTLRAPDY
+141 AGGVRRAVTLRTPDY
-156 SFDPAELEA
+156 SFDPDELEA
-165 AITPSTRMIMLN
+165 VINSSTRLILVN
-177 TPHNPTGKVFST
+177 TPHNPTGKVFSE
-189 AELEVIARLAVA
+189 AELAEIARLAIT
-201 HDLVVVTDEVYEHM
+201 HDLLVVTDEVYEHM
-215 TYDGARHV
+215 TYDGTRHI
-223 PLATLDGMA
+223 PLATLPGMA

-255 HAPTELV
+255 HGPTELV

-286 ALNLGDDYFTGLA
+286 ALTLGGGYFTGLA
-299 DDLRARRDLVVE
+299 DDLCAKRDLVAD
-311 GLSSVGL
+311 GLRSVGL
-318 TVYPAAGT
+318 DVLPAQGT

-337 YEDGMDF
+337 YDDGMEF
-344 CRELPERCGVVAIPN
+344 CRDLPGRCGVVAIPN

-364 DEEAGRTI
+364 DESAGRSI

-386 AVDRLSRLA
+386 AIDRLSCLA
-395 G
+395 A

>member
-1 MVTDGVGGGGPN
+1 MSSTPAGPN

-28 GEMSALAVRT
+28 GEMSALAVET

-49 TDGPAEVTA
+49 TDGPPEVTA

-84 ADHQARFYG
+84 ADHQRRFYG
-93 QQVDPDDVIV
+93 LEVDADDVMV

-119 EPGQEVI
+119 EPGQEVV

-156 SFDPAELEA
+156 SFDPDELEA
-165 AITPSTRMIMLN
+165 AVGPDTRLLMLN
-177 TPHNPTGKVFST
+177 TPHNPTGKVFDR
-189 AELEVIARLAVA
+189 AELETVARVA
-201 HDLVVVTDEVYEHM
+201 IEHDLVVVTDEVYEHM
-215 TYDGARHV
+215 TFDGTVHV
-223 PLATLDGMA
+223 PLASLPGMA

-255 HAPTELV
+255 HAPGELIR
-262 NAVHTVKQHLSF
+262 AVHTVKQHLSF

-299 DDLRARRDLVVE
+299 DDLRAKRDLVSA
-311 GLSSVGL
+311 GLASAGL
-318 TVYPAAGT
+318 DVYPASGT
-326 YYVTADVAPLG
+326 YYVTADVRPLG
-337 YEDGMDF
+337 YDDGMDF
-344 CRELPERCGVVAIPN
+344 CRDLPGRCGVVAVPN

-364 DEEAGRTI
+364 DADAGRTI
-372 VRFAYCKR
+372 VRFATCKR
-380 FEVLHE
+380 FEVLDE
-386 AVDRLSRLA
+386 AMDRLSGLA

>member
-1 MVTDGVGGGGPN
+1 MIAGTN
-13 PHLVARMQGHRLSIF
+13 PHLVARMQGHRMSIF
-28 GEMSALAVRT
+28 GEMSTLAVET

-49 TDGPAEVTA
+49 TDGPPEVTA

-93 QQVDPDDVIV
+93 LDVSADEVMV

-119 EPGQEVI
+119 EPGQEVV

-141 AGGVRRAVTLRAPDY
+141 AGGVRRAVTLQAPDY
-156 SFDPAELEA
+156 SFDPDELDA
-165 AITPSTRMIMLN
+165 AIGPDTRLLMLN
-177 TPHNPTGKVFST
+177 TPHNPTGKVFSR
-189 AELEVIARLAVA
+189 AELEVVARVA
-201 HDLVVVTDEVYEHM
+201 IEHDLVVVTDEVYEHM
-215 TYDGARHV
+215 TYDGTVHV
-223 PLATLDGMA
+223 PLASLPGMA

-255 HAPTELV
+255 HAPGELIQ
-262 NAVHTVKQHLSF
+262 AVHTVKQHLSF

-299 DDLRARRDLVVE
+299 DDLRAKRDLVVD
-311 GLSSVGL
+311 GLSSIGFD
-318 TVYPAAGT
+318 VYPASGT
-326 YYVTADVAPLG
+326 YYVTADVRPLG
-337 YEDGMDF
+337 FDDGMDF
-344 CRELPERCGVVAIPN
+344 CRGLPGRCGVVAVPN

-364 DEEAGRTI
+364 DEEAGQSI

-380 FEVLHE
+380 FEVLDQ
-386 AVDRLSRLA
+386 AMDRLSGLT

>member
-1 MVTDGVGGGGPN
+1 MPDRPN
-13 PHLVARMQGHRLSIF
+13 AHLVARMQGHRLSIF
-28 GEMSALAVRT
+28 AEMSTLAVET

-49 TDGPAEVTA
+49 TDGPAEVIA
-58 AAVQAI
+58 AAIQAI

-72 PDRGIPELRQAV
+72 PDRGIPELRRAV

-93 QQVDPDDVIV
+93 QQVDPGDVMV
-103 STGASEALGAA
+103 STGASEAIGAA
-114 VMALV
+114 IMALV
-119 EPGQEVI
+119 EPGQEVV

-141 AGGVRRAVTLRAPDY
+141 AGGVRRAVTLRTPDY
-156 SFDPAELEA
+156 SFDLDELEA
-165 AITPSTRMIMLN
+165 VINPSTRLILVN
-177 TPHNPTGKVFST
+177 TPHNPTGKVFSE
-189 AELEVIARLAVA
+189 AELAAIARLAIT
-201 HDLVVVTDEVYEHM
+201 HDLLVVTDEVYEHM
-215 TYDGARHV
+215 TYDGTRHI
-223 PLATLDGMA
+223 PLATLPGMA

-255 HAPTELV
+255 HGPTELV

-286 ALNLGDDYFTGLA
+286 ALNLGDGYFTGLA
-299 DDLRARRDLVVE
+299 DDLCAKRDLVAD
-311 GLSSVGL
+311 GLRSVGL
-318 TVYPAAGT
+318 HVLPAQGT

-337 YEDGMDF
+337 YDDGMDF
-344 CRELPERCGVVAIPN
+344 CRDLPGRCGVVAIPN

-364 DEEAGRTI
+364 DESSGRSI
-372 VRFAYCKR
+372 VRFAYCKQ

-386 AVDRLSRLA
+386 AVERLSRLTA
-395 G
+395 